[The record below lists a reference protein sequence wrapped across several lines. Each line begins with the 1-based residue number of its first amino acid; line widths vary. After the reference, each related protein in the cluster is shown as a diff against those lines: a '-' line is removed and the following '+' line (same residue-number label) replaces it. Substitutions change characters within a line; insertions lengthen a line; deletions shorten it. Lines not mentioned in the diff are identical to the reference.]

1 MNYNIVFYLII
12 YCESSPRCPKRL
24 SALGHLQSTSDHP
37 QRRVPHSLVLYNK
50 SFVELPQ
57 LYSYAI
63 LVMINLTS
71 TTALFTML
79 CNRSVT
85 GYDRSTCDFYYY
97 GMNKLCLKCTVC
109 GCSVVISLRRH
120 VVVKEPLLSSANALA
135 LAPDPARWT
144 PRLTARIQISY
155 YPRN

>member
-1 MNYNIVFYLII
+1 MM
-12 YCESSPRCPKRL
+12 PRASTWAGVC
-24 SALGHLQSTSDHP
+24 QS
-37 QRRVPHSLVLYNK
+37 RRNHSRQWLCRSGTIYNK
-50 SFVELPQ
+50 PFVELPQ

-97 GMNKLCLKCTVC
+97 RMNKLCLKCHVC
-109 GCSVVISLRRH
+109 GCSVLVSLRR
-120 VVVKEPLLSSANALA
+120 VVKEPLFSSANAA
-135 LAPDPARWT
+135 PWLAPQHGARWT
-144 PRLTARIQISY
+144 PSTHTPTVKISY
-155 YPRN
+155 YPRY

>member
-1 MNYNIVFYLII
+1 MM
-12 YCESSPRCPKRL
+12 PRASTWAGVC
-24 SALGHLQSTSDHP
+24 QS
-37 QRRVPHSLVLYNK
+37 RRNHSRQWLCCSGTIYNK

-97 GMNKLCLKCTVC
+97 GMNKLCLWCTVC

-120 VVVKEPLLSSANALA
+120 VVVKEPLFSSTNA

-144 PRLTARIQISY
+144 PQLTACIQISY
-155 YPRN
+155 YPRY